1 MNVSREGVKC
11 PGFLISQMLSP
22 SFPLAMTIP
31 NSLGFDTDEIRKKKI
46 KKKKKRKKK
55 ENPSFVLVPTQNSFD
70 STFTLASAQNS
81 SINSIFNL
89 IFIFASTC

>member
-55 ENPSFVLVPTQNSFD
+55 MAHMALLLGLLLGQLPSL
-70 STFTLASAQNS
+70 
-81 SINSIFNL
+81 
-89 IFIFASTC
+89 